1 MTDQEIFQKN
11 VTLLSQDNPIDTEAI
26 PCATSSLPSIEMLSE
41 IVGLVKELVFPG
53 YFDQRQVQEA
63 MRGYHTG
70 VKMERLCNIL
80 SEQIEFAL
88 RFQVGDCADTSGSA
102 HALTMHFIDRFPEIK
117 RVLYTDV
124 RAIYDNDPAA
134 HTISE
139 VIFCYPVVQAMI
151 HYRMAHELQLMG
163 IPVLPRIITE
173 MAHSETGIDIHPGAS
188 IGEYFSIDHGTG
200 VVIGETTV
208 IGHHV
213 TLYQGV
219 TLGARSIQGD
229 TIHHDGEL
237 PRHPIIEDRV
247 TIYSNSTL
255 LGRITI
261 GHDAIIGG
269 NVWVTHSV
277 APYSRIL
284 QSKAQDV
291 SFTDGAGI

>member
-11 VTLLSQDNPIDTEAI
+11 VTLLSQDSPVESEAI
-26 PCATSSLPSIEMLSE
+26 PCATSSLPSIEMLTE
-41 IVGLVKELVFPG
+41 IVSIVKELVFPG
-53 YFDQRQVQEA
+53 YFNQRQSQEA
-63 MRGYHTG
+63 MRTYHTG
-70 VKMERLCNIL
+70 VKMERLIHIL
-80 SEQIEFAL
+80 SEQMQHAL
-88 RFQVGDCADTSGSA
+88 RYQVGDCADTSLSA
-102 HALTMHFIDRFPEIK
+102 HALTMRFIDRLAEMK

-124 RAIYDNDPAA
+124 RAIYANDPAA

-151 HYRMAHELQLMG
+151 HYRMAHEWHLMG
-163 IPVLPRIITE
+163 VPVLPRIITE
-173 MAHSETGIDIHPGAS
+173 MAHSATGIDIHPGAS

-200 VVIGETTV
+200 VVIGETAV

-229 TIHHDGEL
+229 TLRRDDGQA
-237 PRHPIIEDRV
+237 RHPVIEDRV

-261 GHDAIIGG
+261 GHDTVIGG
-269 NVWVTHSV
+269 NVWLTHSV

>member
-1 MTDQEIFQKN
+1 MTDQEIFLKN
-11 VTLLSQDNPIDTEAI
+11 VTLLSQDSPIESESI
-26 PCATSSLPSIEMLSE
+26 PCATTSLPSIEMLTE
-41 IVGLVKELVFPG
+41 VVGLVRELVFPG
-53 YFDQRQVQEA
+53 YFDQRQEQEA
-63 MRGYHTG
+63 MRAYHTG

-80 SEQIEFAL
+80 REQIQFAM
-88 RFQVGDCADTSGSA
+88 RFQQADCADISA
-102 HALTMHFIDRFPEIK
+102 EASSMTMTFIDRLPEMK

-124 RAIYDNDPAA
+124 RAIFDNDPAA

-151 HYRMAHELQLMG
+151 HYRMAHELHLMG
-163 IPVLPRIITE
+163 VPVLPRIITE
-173 MAHSETGIDIHPGAS
+173 MAHSATGIDIHPGAS

-200 VVIGETTV
+200 VVIGETAV

-229 TIHHDGEL
+229 SIRHDGEL
-237 PRHPIIEDRV
+237 ARHPIIEDRV
-247 TIYSNSTL
+247 TVYSNSTL

-261 GHDAIIGG
+261 GHDTVIGG
-269 NVWVTHSV
+269 NVWVTYSV